1 MPEAS
6 ARTQEES
13 LAIAAPEVAQTARER
28 FGDPKNFINRELS
41 WLEFDRRVLE
51 EAQDPAQPLIERV
64 KFLTIF
70 SSNLD
75 EFFEIRVAGIKQQ
88 IKSETSDVG
97 PDGLSPTE
105 LFVRIQKTAREL
117 LATQYALWKNEL
129 LPELAKNGIHVR
141 EISELSPKRAAWAH
155 RYFQHEVLPM
165 LTPLA
170 VDASHPFPHL
180 LNRTHNLLVRAKTR
194 RRGEPLHAIVQ
205 VPRVVPRLILMPRGN
220 GANEPWGYIYLAS
233 LIKEHIG
240 ELFPGLILDGVHA
253 FRVTRN
259 SDLYIDDEEAENLL
273 RTIEQELRRTSRG
286 NAVRLEVE
294 ADCPK
299 DFLELLLEFFNLS
312 EADAYKLDGPLT
324 MTHLAPLVA
333 NDAFANLRDRP
344 FQPARDPALPPH
356 ADFFEVLRRQDV
368 LLHHPY
374 DSFDEV
380 VELIEKAANDP
391 QVLAIKMTL
400 YRTSGDSPIV
410 KALIDAANA
419 GKQVTAIVELRARFD
434 EASNIQW
441 ARRLEEAGAHVIYGV
456 VGLKTHCKALLI
468 VRRDADELR
477 RYVHL
482 ATGNYHSR
490 TARIYTD
497 FSLLTSEPQL
507 MDDVATVFNTLTG
520 LAGYPGLKK
529 LMVAPFDMHSRLIRL
544 IERERDHARAG
555 KPARIVAK
563 LNALVDQEIIEKLY
577 EASCADVTIDLIV
590 RGICCLRPKMPGL
603 SDNIRVISIVG
614 RFLEHSRIFYFE
626 NAGQP
631 RVFLSSAD
639 WMPRNFY
646 RRIEL
651 AFPIETPALRDQII
665 NDVIPAFLHDRVKA
679 RELQPDGKYRR
690 LKPEGSEPRAQAQ
703 WHFREV
709 SRERAKKMSGSKKKL
724 RAAKLTPITVATD
737 YPVTTNPEI
746 DTAHKSPRLAAPEP
760 SSSGPVIPA
769 KKS

>member
-1 MPEAS
+1 
-6 ARTQEES
+6 
-13 LAIAAPEVAQTARER
+13 
-28 FGDPKNFINRELS
+28 
-41 WLEFDRRVLE
+41 
-51 EAQDPAQPLIERV
+51 
-64 KFLTIF
+64 
-70 SSNLD
+70 
-75 EFFEIRVAGIKQQ
+75 
-88 IKSETSDVG
+88 
-97 PDGLSPTE
+97 
-105 LFVRIQKTAREL
+105 
-117 LATQYALWKNEL
+117 
-129 LPELAKNGIHVR
+129 
-141 EISELSPKRAAWAH
+141 
-155 RYFQHEVLPM
+155 
-165 LTPLA
+165 
-170 VDASHPFPHL
+170 
-180 LNRTHNLLVRAKTR
+180 
-194 RRGEPLHAIVQ
+194 
-205 VPRVVPRLILMPRGN
+205 
-220 GANEPWGYIYLAS
+220 
-233 LIKEHIG
+233 
-240 ELFPGLILDGVHA
+240 LFPGLILDGVHA

-299 DFLELLLEFFNLS
+299 DFLQLLLEFFNLT

-333 NDAFANLRDRP
+333 NDAFAKLKDRP

-380 VELIEKAANDP
+380 VELLEIAAKDP

-410 KALIDAANA
+410 EALIDAANA

-456 VGLKTHCKALLI
+456 VGLKTHCKAMLI

-482 ATGNYHSR
+482 GTGNYHPR

-507 MDDVATVFNTLTG
+507 SEEVATVFNTLTG

-529 LMVAPFDMHSRLIRL
+529 LMVAPFDMHSRFIKL
-544 IERERDHARAG
+544 IERERDNALAG

-563 LNALVDQEIIEKLY
+563 MNSLVDEEIIEKLY
-577 EASCADVTIDLIV
+577 EASCADVTIDLVV
-590 RGICCLRPKMPGL
+590 RGICCLRPKVPGL
-603 SDNIRVISIVG
+603 SENIRVISIVG
-614 RFLEHSRIFYFE
+614 RFLEHSRIYYFE

-651 AFPIETPALRDQII
+651 AFPIETPALREQII
-665 NDVIPAFLHDRVKA
+665 NDVMPALLNDRVKA
-679 RELQPDGKYRR
+679 RELQADGTYRR
-690 LKPEGSEPRAQAQ
+690 LKPEGAEPRRQAQ
-703 WHFREV
+703 WQFREV
-709 SRERAKKMSGSKKKL
+709 SRERMKKLSGSTKKARADRL
-724 RAAKLTPITVATD
+724 VPIAVVDESAAPGAAKTET
-737 YPVTTNPEI
+737 
-746 DTAHKSPRLAAPEP
+746 
-760 SSSGPVIPA
+760 
-769 KKS
+769 